1 MFKYE
6 ACVKSLEEALK
17 AEKLEANR
25 VELCDNMIEGGTTPS
40 YGTIALAKE
49 MLNIPVMVMIRP
61 RGGDF
66 TYSEVEFN
74 IMKKEIELCKH
85 LDIYGVVFGILNK
98 DKTIDIER
106 VKELVGLAKP
116 MKITFHMAFDE
127 ILNKEQAME
136 ELIKIGVDRILTK
149 GGASN
154 ATEGKEVLKELIK
167 KAGDR
172 IIIVPGGSLTKNNCK
187 DFGEYVKAKELHGT
201 KIVGRLD

>member
-17 AEKLEANR
+17 AEKFGADR

-49 MLNIPVMVMIRP
+49 MLNIPTMVMIRP

-74 IMKKEIELCKH
+74 IMKKEIELCKY
-85 LDIYGVVFGILNK
+85 LNVYGVVFGILNK
-98 DKTIDIER
+98 DKTIDVER
-106 VKELVGLAKP
+106 VKEIVNLAKP

-127 ILNKEQAME
+127 VLNKEQAME
-136 ELIKIGVDRILTK
+136 QLIEIGVDRILTK
-149 GGASN
+149 GGAPN
-154 ATEGKEVLKELIK
+154 ATEGKEVLRDLIQ

-172 IIIVPGGSLTKNNCK
+172 IIILPGGSLTKNNCK